1 MNKTSY
7 NNFYGFLP
15 FINST
20 RNNTNNKL
28 AALTPKLDLSEQV
41 STPNNSLLNNQ
52 IFYNDM
58 KNFNKI
64 QVIKKINLLRN
75 KQLRNDIFS
84 TFRRNNKEFIKNKNI
99 DINNI
104 NRNFSSSLLNINK
117 VPDNDK
123 NKTFYLNNL
132 NKDNSMLLNSSLEKN
147 NIMNTSKNTLIL
159 DLNRSDSFKKYNSSY
174 LFEAL
179 LNKISSQSRN
189 YNTNYNTKTKLK
201 PFKNTVFKPS
211 KFYKKS
217 KNEKI
222 TAHQIY
228 RHYLKREQK
237 KPKNKRHI
245 FNGSYDYS
253 YVMCPSLKLLYGENP
268 SFVKNIYEIKKNDNI
283 AFKKDFDIKEYQ
295 NTLMKLFRKNISEK
309 NMDKLRNDY
318 KLFNEKNFGFNIPK
332 GRYIDLAMKLKD
344 NISNFA
350 FENIKRMDRNY
361 EKYFGEEKVE
371 DKEKQKQK
379 KDNKN
384 KNKKMNKK
392 NNKDKENNKSD
403 DEDDSNKK
411 IKNIYRNKKYKF
423 MIKKLKFKPTK

>member
-7 NNFYGFLP
+7 NNYRSFLP

-20 RNNTNNKL
+20 RNNSNNKL
-28 AALTPKLDLSEQV
+28 TLLNPKLDLTEQI
-41 STPNNSLLNNQ
+41 STPNNNTLLNNKLL
-52 IFYNDM
+52 YNDM
-58 KNFNKI
+58 KNYNKI
-64 QVIKKINLLRN
+64 QVIKKMNLFRN
-75 KQLRNDIFS
+75 KKLRNDIFAS
-84 TFRRNNKEFIKNKNI
+84 LRNRNQENINNKNI
-99 DINNI
+99 DIKNI
-104 NRNFSSSLLNINK
+104 NRNFSSSLLNINQ
-117 VPDNDK
+117 VPDKDN
-123 NKTFYLNNL
+123 NKTLYLNKENSSFLNL
-132 NKDNSMLLNSSLEKN
+132 SLEKN

-159 DLNRSDSFKKYNSSY
+159 DLNRTDSFKKYNSSY
-174 LFEAL
+174 LFETL
-179 LNKISSQSRN
+179 LNKISSQSPKSN
-189 YNTNYNTKTKLK
+189 DKTKIK
-201 PFKNTVFKPS
+201 VFNSTVFKLS
-211 KFYKKS
+211 KFFKKS
-217 KNEKI
+217 KDEKI
-222 TAHQIY
+222 TARQIY
-228 RHYLKREQK
+228 RHYLKKEQK
-237 KPKNKRHI
+237 NPKNKRHI

-253 YVMCPSLKLLYGENP
+253 YVMCPSLKLLYGENS
-268 SFVKNIYEIKKNDNI
+268 SFSKNIYEIKKNDNI

-318 KLFNEKNFGFNIPK
+318 KLFNKKNFGFNIPK

-384 KNKKMNKK
+384 KNK
-392 NNKDKENNKSD
+392 NNNRDKENNKSD
-403 DEDDSNKK
+403 DEDDSNKI

>member
-7 NNFYGFLP
+7 NNYRSFLP

-20 RNNTNNKL
+20 RNNSNNKL
-28 AALTPKLDLSEQV
+28 TLLNPKLDLTEQI
-41 STPNNSLLNNQ
+41 STPNNNTLLNNKLL
-52 IFYNDM
+52 YNDM
-58 KNFNKI
+58 KNYNKI
-64 QVIKKINLLRN
+64 QVIKKMNLFRN
-75 KQLRNDIFS
+75 KKLRNDIFAS
-84 TFRRNNKEFIKNKNI
+84 LRNRNQEIINNKNI
-99 DINNI
+99 DIKNI

-117 VPDNDK
+117 APDKDN
-123 NKTFYLNNL
+123 NKALYLNKENSSFLNL
-132 NKDNSMLLNSSLEKN
+132 SLEKN

-159 DLNRSDSFKKYNSSY
+159 DLNRTDSFKKYNSSY
-174 LFEAL
+174 LFETL
-179 LNKISSQSRN
+179 LNKISSQSPQSN
-189 YNTNYNTKTKLK
+189 DKTKIK
-201 PFKNTVFKPS
+201 VFNSTVFKLS
-211 KFYKKS
+211 KFFKKS

-222 TAHQIY
+222 TARQIY
-228 RHYLKREQK
+228 RHYLKKEQK
-237 KPKNKRHI
+237 NPKNKRHI

-268 SFVKNIYEIKKNDNI
+268 SFTKNIYEIKKNDNI

-295 NTLMKLFRKNISEK
+295 NTLMKLFKKNISEK

-361 EKYFGEEKVE
+361 EKYFGEVKVE
-371 DKEKQKQK
+371 DKEKQK

-392 NNKDKENNKSD
+392 NNRDKENNKSD

>member
-7 NNFYGFLP
+7 NNYRSFLP

-20 RNNTNNKL
+20 RNNSNNKL
-28 AALTPKLDLSEQV
+28 TLLNPKLDLTEQI
-41 STPNNSLLNNQ
+41 STPNNNTLLNNKLL
-52 IFYNDM
+52 YNDM

-64 QVIKKINLLRN
+64 QVIKKMNLFRN
-75 KQLRNDIFS
+75 KQLRNDIFAS
-84 TFRRNNKEFIKNKNI
+84 LRNRNQENINNKNI
-99 DINNI
+99 DIKNI

-117 VPDNDK
+117 VPDKDN
-123 NKTFYLNNL
+123 NKTLYLNKENSSFLNL
-132 NKDNSMLLNSSLEKN
+132 SLEKN
-147 NIMNTSKNTLIL
+147 NINNTSKNTLIL
-159 DLNRSDSFKKYNSSY
+159 DLNRTDSFKKYNSSY
-174 LFEAL
+174 LFETL
-179 LNKISSQSRN
+179 LNKISSQSPQSN
-189 YNTNYNTKTKLK
+189 DKTKIK
-201 PFKNTVFKPS
+201 VFNSTVFKLS
-211 KFYKKS
+211 KFFKKS
-217 KNEKI
+217 KDEKI
-222 TAHQIY
+222 TARQIY
-228 RHYLKREQK
+228 RHYLKKEQK
-237 KPKNKRHI
+237 NPKNKRHI

-268 SFVKNIYEIKKNDNI
+268 SFTKNIYEIKKNDNI

-350 FENIKRMDRNY
+350 FENIKRMDKNY
-361 EKYFGEEKVE
+361 EKYFGEVKVE
-371 DKEKQKQK
+371 DKEKQN

-403 DEDDSNKK
+403 DEDDSNKI

>member
-7 NNFYGFLP
+7 NNYRSFLP

-20 RNNTNNKL
+20 RNNSNNKL
-28 AALTPKLDLSEQV
+28 TLLNPKLDLTEQI
-41 STPNNSLLNNQ
+41 STPNNNTLLNNKLL
-52 IFYNDM
+52 YNDM
-58 KNFNKI
+58 KNYNKI
-64 QVIKKINLLRN
+64 QVIKKMNLFRN
-75 KQLRNDIFS
+75 KKLRNDIFAS
-84 TFRRNNKEFIKNKNI
+84 FRNRNQEIINNKNI
-99 DINNI
+99 DIKNI
-104 NRNFSSSLLNINK
+104 NRNFSSSLLNINQ
-117 VPDNDK
+117 VPDKDN
-123 NKTFYLNNL
+123 NKTLYLNKENSSFLNL
-132 NKDNSMLLNSSLEKN
+132 SLEKN

-159 DLNRSDSFKKYNSSY
+159 DLNRTDSFKKYNSSY
-174 LFEAL
+174 LFETL
-179 LNKISSQSRN
+179 LNKISSQSPKSN
-189 YNTNYNTKTKLK
+189 DKTKIK
-201 PFKNTVFKPS
+201 VFNSTVFKLS
-211 KFYKKS
+211 KFFKKS
-217 KNEKI
+217 KDEKI
-222 TAHQIY
+222 TARQIY
-228 RHYLKREQK
+228 RHYLKKEQK
-237 KPKNKRHI
+237 NPKNKRHI

-253 YVMCPSLKLLYGENP
+253 YVMCPSLKLLYGENS
-268 SFVKNIYEIKKNDNI
+268 SFSKNIYEIKKNDNI

-384 KNKKMNKK
+384 KNK
-392 NNKDKENNKSD
+392 NNNRDKENNKSD
-403 DEDDSNKK
+403 DEDDSNKI